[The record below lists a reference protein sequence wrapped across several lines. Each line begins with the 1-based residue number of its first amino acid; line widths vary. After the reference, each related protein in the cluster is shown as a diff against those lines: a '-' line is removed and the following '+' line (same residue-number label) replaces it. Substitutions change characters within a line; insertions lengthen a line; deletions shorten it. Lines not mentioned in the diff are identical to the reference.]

1 MMPDLGKYA
10 LEVNGSYVL
19 SLIVLGVITGL
30 YVKRSRAVR
39 RALAELEAAQDA

>member
-10 LEVNGSYVL
+10 LEVNSSYVL
-19 SLIVLGVITGL
+19 SLMVLGVITGL

-39 RALAELEAAQDA
+39 RALAELEAVQDA